1 MESPEYCVVCKL
13 RIDKAFILLFFSWL
27 NFGFFY
33 ALSIGVVGGQGVA
46 RSSVYCFLSLSSG
59 FIPLLYEKCK

>member
-27 NFGFFY
+27 NFGFLCIVY
-33 ALSIGVVGGQGVA
+33 RRCGGTGG
-46 RSSVYCFLSLSSG
+46 SSELCLLLFV
-59 FIPLLYEKCK
+59 FIQRVHPTFI